1 MVVVVS
7 CRFGG
12 FLEKG
17 PVDALEEQFEEGLEG
32 GQRAGDDDGAAFNAV
47 RVGGVLPKPLAS
59 APQMTCSSCREAS
72 KYPKFGREMLR
83 TLSRSQGRK
92 YHLATCLENGPA
104 REYKFFRADRKK
116 GPRRV
121 LTHKKNQDFPETWSS
136 WSCRRRLLRICGSML
151 HQLLVCTCSDPGFMP
166 VRAT

>member
-59 APQMTCSSCREAS
+59 APQMTCS
-72 KYPKFGREMLR
+72 
-83 TLSRSQGRK
+83 
-92 YHLATCLENGPA
+92 
-104 REYKFFRADRKK
+104 
-116 GPRRV
+116 
-121 LTHKKNQDFPETWSS
+121 
-136 WSCRRRLLRICGSML
+136 
-151 HQLLVCTCSDPGFMP
+151 
-166 VRAT
+166 